1 MVQSIGFEGIAIN
14 VWLIWILPFVGA
26 ALIPAIAKKSYR
38 ISNFTA
44 VGFAFVS
51 AIFAAT
57 LIPMVAAGGET
68 HSQVPWIS
76 ALNIKAGTLADPLS
90 IIMANLVAWI
100 SLLIII
106 YSVGY
111 MHGDRDLT
119 RYWFFMLFFI
129 GSMQL
134 IVLSDNLLMVFFG
147 WEGVGF
153 ASYALIGFW
162 YADRKKDYVGKEGH
176 IVKGIAMWASP
187 THAGIKA
194 FLMTRAG
201 DIMMLTG
208 MFLIF
213 MHSGTFGFKELLAD
227 QTWAQSMMEQN
238 LLIPAAVLLFG
249 GAIGKSAQF
258 PLNEWLLEAMTGP
271 TAVSALIHAAT
282 MVKAGVFL
290 VARIGPLFF
299 ALAAFDAAAFFEVVA
314 WVGAI
319 TAFLLATQAIVNP
332 EIKKVLAYST
342 GSQIGYMMMALG
354 IAGLS
359 TQFVDGYTAGF
370 FHLMSHA
377 MFKASLFM
385 AAGAILHA
393 VGTRFMTDMGGL
405 LKNMKKTF
413 IFMLLS
419 SLSLAGAPL
428 ITSGFWSKD
437 AIFAALLESGSTSGG
452 ALFFF
457 AFIIAIMTA
466 FYTFRMVGMVFFG
479 TKSKHILSIEQQAS
493 HGSHSASTSEVSNED
508 GDDKETAPKHKTH
521 DVSPLMWVPFAIL
534 AIATIIIG
542 LVGFLFEAEIHS
554 IMASYLASSFGIGEE
569 GGVAASSNSL
579 EQHTG
584 ETSIAINPIALVSSF
599 VAFGIGSGLGIIFYI
614 IRKKDPNIISQY
626 PFIKKVWLFLYNR
639 WYLNSLIYWGFVK
652 IPLRIFKVIWR
663 YFENIIAQGINP
675 ALQYSMVYLSK
686 WVKYTQTGVAQTY
699 LFVFAAGI
707 IIVLI
712 MLFL

>member
-1 MVQSIGFEGIAIN
+1 MVDLQAIIGFGGIGIN
-14 VWLIWILPFVGA
+14 AWMVWILPFVGA
-26 ALIPAIAKKSYR
+26 ALIPAIAKVGNRARNYA
-38 ISNFTA
+38 A
-44 VGFAFVS
+44 VGFALAS
-51 AIFAAT
+51 ALSAVT
-57 LIPMVAAGGET
+57 LLPVALDGGQV
-68 HSQVPWIS
+68 HSQINWIPI
-76 ALNIKAGTLADPLS
+76 LNIHAGTLADSLS
-90 IIMANLVAWI
+90 ILMTNIVAWI
-100 SLLIII
+100 SFLIFV
-106 YSVGY
+106 YSLGY
-111 MHGDRDLT
+111 MHGDKNLT

-162 YADRKKDYVGKEGH
+162 YYDKKKDFVGKQGH
-176 IVKGIAMWASP
+176 IAGGIAMWYSP
-187 THAGIKA
+187 THAGLKA

-201 DIMMLTG
+201 DTMMLAG

-213 MHSGTFGFKELLAD
+213 MHAGTFGFKELLED
-227 QTWAQSMMEQN
+227 TTWATTMAQQN
-238 LLIPAAVLLFG
+238 LLVPAAILLFG

-354 IAGLS
+354 IAGIS

-385 AAGAILHA
+385 AAGAILHV
-393 VGTRFMTDMGGL
+393 VGSRFMTDMGGL
-405 LKNMKKTF
+405 RKNMKKTF

-479 TKSKHILSIEQQAS
+479 TKSKHILAIEQQAS
-493 HGSHSASTSEVSNED
+493 HGSHSASTTEVSNED
-508 GDDKETAPKHKTH
+508 GDDKETAVPKHKIH

-534 AIATIIIG
+534 AIATI
-542 LVGFLFEAEIHS
+542 
-554 IMASYLASSFGIGEE
+554 
-569 GGVAASSNSL
+569 
-579 EQHTG
+579 
-584 ETSIAINPIALVSSF
+584 
-599 VAFGIGSGLGIIFYI
+599 
-614 IRKKDPNIISQY
+614 
-626 PFIKKVWLFLYNR
+626 
-639 WYLNSLIYWGFVK
+639 
-652 IPLRIFKVIWR
+652 
-663 YFENIIAQGINP
+663 
-675 ALQYSMVYLSK
+675 
-686 WVKYTQTGVAQTY
+686 
-699 LFVFAAGI
+699 
-707 IIVLI
+707 
-712 MLFL
+712 